1 MKDFIYH
8 VPTKIYFGRTAL
20 DHLGE
25 TLKSFGD
32 RVLLIY
38 GGGSIKKSGL
48 YDRILSESRKYHLEL
63 TELPGIDPN
72 PRIQSV
78 RKGVALCKEQ
88 GIQVVLA
95 AGGGSCLDTGKF
107 TAAGAC
113 VDFDP
118 WEFFARK
125 APLTEALPLV
135 TIPTI
140 AATGSEMDDGGVIS
154 NLETQEKL
162 ARFAPALQP
171 QVSFLDPELT
181 YSVSRYQTACGS
193 ADILSHILETYFNP
207 GEGMY
212 MLDAVMEGLMKT
224 VLKYVPIALE
234 QPDDYEARANL
245 LWTSTWAINGFIKG
259 CQNQVWSCHALEHEL
274 SALYDITHGLGLAIL
289 TPRFL
294 EYCLDQEHVDRYVRL
309 GVNVFGLDPAGEPM
323 EIARESIQRLSE
335 FFFGTLGLPSS
346 LTELG
351 IRPEDFSVM
360 AEKACRT
367 KGGIVR
373 GFKDL
378 QEADLVK
385 IYEMCL

>member
-48 YDRILSESRKYHLEL
+48 YDRILAESRKYHLEL

-78 RKGVALCKEQ
+78 RKGAALCKEKK
-88 GIQVVLA
+88 IQVVLA

-118 WEFFARK
+118 WEFLARK

-171 QVSFLDPELT
+171 KVSFLDPELT

-207 GEGMY
+207 VEGMY

-224 VLKYVPIALE
+224 VLKYAPIALE

-259 CQNQVWSCHALEHEL
+259 CQPQVWSCNAKQNEL
-274 SALYDITHGLGLAIL
+274 SVISDITNGLGLVIL
-289 TPRFL
+289 THRLL

-323 EIARESIQRLSE
+323 AIARESIQKLSA
-335 FFFGTLGLPSS
+335 FFYGTLGLPSS

-351 IRPEDFSVM
+351 IHPEDFPIM

-385 IYEMCL
+385 IYEMCR

>member
-48 YDRILSESRKYHLEL
+48 YDRILAESRKYHLEL

-78 RKGVALCKEQ
+78 RKGAALCKEKK
-88 GIQVVLA
+88 IQVVLA

-118 WEFFARK
+118 WEFLARK

-140 AATGSEMDDGGVIS
+140 AATGSEMDAGGVIS

-171 QVSFLDPELT
+171 KVSFLDPELT

-224 VLKYVPIALE
+224 VLKYAPIALE

-274 SALYDITHGLGLAIL
+274 SAIYDITHGLGLAIL

-309 GVNVFGLDPAGEPM
+309 GVNVFGLDPAGGAYGHCQGKHPK
-323 EIARESIQRLSE
+323 AFSVLLWN
-335 FFFGTLGLPSS
+335 FGAAVFTDRIGDPSGRFSHHGRKGLPDKRRDR
-346 LTELG
+346 E
-351 IRPEDFSVM
+351 RV
-360 AEKACRT
+360 
-367 KGGIVR
+367 
-373 GFKDL
+373 
-378 QEADLVK
+378 
-385 IYEMCL
+385 